1 MDQYRWI
8 KNPKFK
14 RLPLRVGIV
23 LLAAGAFKTNQNM
36 WQQKMKRQGQEFAAA
51 KQKYEKESMNWNC
64 RPAFFV
70 FTSIIPAVQGM
81 KI

>member
-14 RLPLRVGIV
+14 RLALRVGIV

-36 WQQKMKRQGQEFAAA
+36 WQQKMKRQGQ
-51 KQKYEKESMNWNC
+51 
-64 RPAFFV
+64 
-70 FTSIIPAVQGM
+70 
-81 KI
+81 